1 VTAPVPEV
9 LSFSDTITPQDMH
22 SLSSL
27 SAVPATTT
35 AAFSAPFNSP
45 SQSDN
50 LSFFDDDLYQTSTPS
65 TAPSSFIL
73 TPDMPLLD
81 LVENGS
87 LDKQL
92 ELDRFDMSLYT
103 TADDDTM
110 ELTASLTKDQ
120 AYAAGEDFTLFD

>member
-1 VTAPVPEV
+1 
-9 LSFSDTITPQDMH
+9 
-22 SLSSL
+22 
-27 SAVPATTT
+27 
-35 AAFSAPFNSP
+35 
-45 SQSDN
+45 
-50 LSFFDDDLYQTSTPS
+50 
-65 TAPSSFIL
+65 
-73 TPDMPLLD
+73 MPLLD